1 MANVTGLNIR
11 ECMNRIVEGSTVTVG
26 TGKNA
31 EEIQIVKKYRNYVL
45 CKKNARLSDYTFCM
59 TYEEFYQN
67 SGTGL

>member
-1 MANVTGLNIR
+1 MDNVTGLNIR
-11 ECMNRIVEGSTVTVG
+11 ECMNKLVEGSTIIVG
-26 TGKNA
+26 VGKNA

-45 CKKNARLSDYTFCM
+45 CKKKARLSDYTFCM

>member
-45 CKKNARLSDYTFCM
+45 QEKGSSF
-59 TYEEFYQN
+59 
-67 SGTGL
+67 GLYVLYDL